1 MQSELPDGIY
11 LGLSFED
18 YLAAPRVSSGNLT
31 DMIESPSAYWA
42 NSPMNPDREEREES
56 EAMKLGRAY
65 HAARLEPDTFEELYV
80 RELVAKDYD
89 DPTGEAKL
97 LTNSTQVGETLAAL
111 GETKKR
117 SGENARD
124 QALRLDDALQSAPDG
139 TGPVR
144 IWLLELERWQEGIGD
159 KTPITPKAWDE
170 IKRDAARIRM
180 NPEMEALISGGLPE
194 VSILWT
200 DEATGIKCKCRPD
213 YLGSDWITHLKT
225 WDMKTAGKPGN
236 RAVVDAFKSNGY
248 YRTGWFYLEGL
259 NAMPGL
265 KFRTPEGKIDK
276 QVPEPVET
284 AWMQP
289 KRWDNWFLFVRRSGI
304 PDIRAREIMYF
315 GLPRGV
321 EEQSIGTDTAGF
333 KRSVTVLGRK
343 ADMEVR
349 RCLQQIAEC
358 SELYGRD
365 GSPWFPRDMIG
376 RIEDEDFSDFWLDS
390 VEEPR

>member
-1 MQSELPDGIY
+1 MQTELPDGIY

-31 DMIESPSAYWA
+31 DMIEGPAAYWA
-42 NSPMNPDREEREES
+42 NSPMNPDREESEES

-65 HAARLEPDTFEELYV
+65 HCARLEPEVFDQLYV
-80 RELVAKDYD
+80 QELDAEDMPEGTLMKDADYKAALKD
-89 DPTGEAKL
+89 AGQAQTKA
-97 LTNSTQVGETLAAL
+97 GETVLDRAYRVHAEV
-111 GETKKR
+111 GRHTWHVARAQWEE
-117 SGENARD
+117 ENAD
-124 QALRLDDALQSAPDG
+124 L
-139 TGPVR
+139 T
-144 IWLLELERWQEGIGD
+144 WLSR
-159 KTPITPKAWDE
+159 KHMAE

-180 NPEMEALISGGLPE
+180 NPELAALIEGGRPE

-213 YLGSDWITHLKT
+213 YMGSDWITHLKT

-236 RAVVDAFKSNGY
+236 RAVVDAFKFNGY

-259 NAMPGL
+259 MAMPGL
-265 KFRTPEGKIDK
+265 AFRKPDGTLDK
-276 QVPEPVET
+276 AVPEPLED
-284 AWMQP
+284 AWKAP

-315 GLPRGV
+315 DVPRGV
-321 EEQSIGTDTAGF
+321 DEQSIGAGTDGF
-333 KRSVTVLGRK
+333 KRSITILGRK
-343 ADMEVR
+343 AELEVR

-376 RIEDEDFSDFWLDS
+376 RIEDDDFSDFWLDS

>member
-1 MQSELPDGIY
+1 MQKELPDGIY

-31 DMIESPSAYWA
+31 DMIEGPAAYWA
-42 NSPMNPDREEREES
+42 NSPMNPDREEREET
-56 EAMKLGRAY
+56 EPMKLGRAY
-65 HAARLEPDTFEELYV
+65 HAARLEPETFEELYV
-80 RELVAKDYD
+80 RELVVEDMPEGTLTKDAEYKAALKD
-89 DPTGEAKL
+89 MGEAQTKG
-97 LTNSTQVGETLAAL
+97 GETVLERAMRLGALTGNKTWHEQRAAW
-111 GETKKR
+111 EA
-117 SGENARD
+117 ENAEY
-124 QALRLDDALQSAPDG
+124 
-139 TGPVR
+139 T
-144 IWLLELERWQEGIGD
+144 WLS
-159 KTPITPKAWDE
+159 PKHWDE

-180 NPEMEALISGGLPE
+180 NPELAALISGGFPE

-200 DEATGIKCKCRPD
+200 DPETGIKCKCRPD
-213 YLGSDWITHLKT
+213 YMGSDWITHLKT

-236 RAVVDAFKSNGY
+236 RAVVDAFKFNGY

-259 NAMPGL
+259 MAMPGL
-265 KFRTPEGKIDK
+265 AFRKPDGTLDK
-276 QVPEPVET
+276 EVPEPLEVT
-284 AWMQP
+284 WKVP

-315 GLPRGV
+315 DVPRGV
-321 EEQSIGTDTAGF
+321 DEQSIGAGTDGF

-376 RIEDEDFSDFWLDS
+376 RIEDDDFSDFWLDS
-390 VEEPR
+390 IEEPR